1 MRACVRACMLACVR
15 YHVRALSRAVLPGW
29 FVCQF
34 IYNGALRQLQT
45 IANQRVE
52 VSRSCPQ
59 GETPGD
65 RSLNEGER
73 GELGEIYKAE
83 E

>member
-1 MRACVRACMLACVR
+1 MRACMLACVR
-15 YHVRALSRAVLPGW
+15 YHVRALSCAVLPGW
-29 FVCQF
+29 FVCQ
-34 IYNGALRQLQT
+34 QLQT

-52 VSRSCPQ
+52 VSRSCPH